1 LVRASVT
8 YRRVALDPLG
18 NSNNIR
24 LNRTRGFAPRH
35 PDQRMSTLH
44 IALQEGFTHDDVRI
58 EVDGAQVYSRQDV
71 STRQQLGLADSF
83 DTQVD
88 HDATHVDGCV
98 TVRVALA
105 TRHTQEEFVVPLHE
119 ANYVGISVDR
129 NGGIR
134 RRMSATPFG
143 YV

>member
-1 LVRASVT
+1 
-8 YRRVALDPLG
+8 
-18 NSNNIR
+18 
-24 LNRTRGFAPRH
+24 
-35 PDQRMSTLH
+35 MSTLH

-58 EVDGAQVYSRQDV
+58 DVGGTQVYSKQDI

-83 DTQVD
+83 DTQID
-88 HDATHVDGCV
+88 DATQVDNSV

-105 TRHTQEEFVVPLHE
+105 TRHVQEEFVVPLNE
-119 ANYVGISVDR
+119 ASYVGISVDR
-129 NGGIR
+129 KGGIQ

>member
-1 LVRASVT
+1 
-8 YRRVALDPLG
+8 
-18 NSNNIR
+18 
-24 LNRTRGFAPRH
+24 
-35 PDQRMSTLH
+35 MSTLH

-58 EVDGAQVYSRQDV
+58 DVDGAPVYSKQDV

-83 DTQVD
+83 ETQVD
-88 HDATHVDGCV
+88 DDTV
-98 TVRVALA
+98 TIRIALA
-105 TRHTQEEFVVPLHE
+105 TRHTQEEFVVPLQE

-129 NGGIR
+129 HGGIQ

>member
-1 LVRASVT
+1 
-8 YRRVALDPLG
+8 
-18 NSNNIR
+18 
-24 LNRTRGFAPRH
+24 
-35 PDQRMSTLH
+35 MSTLH

-58 EVDGAQVYSRQDV
+58 DVDGAQVYSRQDV

-83 DTQVD
+83 DTQV
-88 HDATHVDGCV
+88 GENEV
-98 TVRVALA
+98 TVRIALA
-105 TRHTQEEFVVPLHE
+105 TRHTQEEFVVPLNE

-129 NGGIR
+129 HGGIQ

>member
-1 LVRASVT
+1 
-8 YRRVALDPLG
+8 
-18 NSNNIR
+18 
-24 LNRTRGFAPRH
+24 
-35 PDQRMSTLH
+35 MSTLH

-58 EVDGAQVYSRQDV
+58 DVDGAQVYSRQDV

-88 HDATHVDGCV
+88 DVTQADSCV
-98 TVRVALA
+98 TVRIALA
-105 TRHTQEEFVVPLHE
+105 TRHTQEEFVVPLNE
-119 ANYVGISVDR
+119 ANYIGISVDR
-129 NGGIR
+129 HGGIQ

>member
-1 LVRASVT
+1 
-8 YRRVALDPLG
+8 
-18 NSNNIR
+18 
-24 LNRTRGFAPRH
+24 
-35 PDQRMSTLH
+35 MSTLH

-58 EVDGAQVYSRQDV
+58 DVDGAQVYSRQDV

-88 HDATHVDGCV
+88 ENEV
-98 TVRVALA
+98 TVLIALA
-105 TRHTQEEFVVPLHE
+105 TRHTQEEFVVPLNE

-129 NGGIR
+129 HGGIQ

>member
-1 LVRASVT
+1 
-8 YRRVALDPLG
+8 
-18 NSNNIR
+18 
-24 LNRTRGFAPRH
+24 
-35 PDQRMSTLH
+35 MSTLH

-58 EVDGAQVYSRQDV
+58 DVDGAQVYSRQDV

-88 HDATHVDGCV
+88 ENEV
-98 TVRVALA
+98 TVRIALT
-105 TRHTQEEFVVPLHE
+105 TRHTQEEFVVPLNE
-119 ANYVGISVDR
+119 ANYIGISVDR
-129 NGGIR
+129 HGGIQ

>member
-1 LVRASVT
+1 
-8 YRRVALDPLG
+8 
-18 NSNNIR
+18 
-24 LNRTRGFAPRH
+24 
-35 PDQRMSTLH
+35 MSTLH
-44 IALQEGFTHDDVRI
+44 IALQEGFTHDDVRLD
-58 EVDGAQVYSRQDV
+58 VDGAQVYSRRDV

-88 HDATHVDGCV
+88 QDATQVDSCV

-105 TRHTQEEFVVPLHE
+105 TRHTQEEFVVPLNK

-129 NGGIR
+129 NGGIQ